1 VPAARRLLRLA
12 AVYPKFIRLKEHW
25 SWLTLESPK
34 TRAATNAARPRSLC
48 FFALSIFSVLSLT
61 FLRNPTL
68 EAVLRTS
75 DSPDLHVVLYTGG
88 AGSPQVIGRLNMPT
102 VGREE
107 SSSDISTEIRA
118 PGLVGGDLRGELP
131 PGSIYAVQ
139 VTPNLRICCDNGDNA
154 CGGIAWDQPLNEAK
168 VSPAVGRPLE
178 TTTTKRDLQ
187 FSLSSAE
194 IADNVVL
201 DPDALTKAPFLI
213 KAAKVQNGDVATPL
227 MARQSPA
234 GWTRE
239 RRLLRRERCNYSQGP
254 IETQTSIAFRPV
266 PSS

>member
-1 VPAARRLLRLA
+1 MVNTRIAEDPSRNERGAAAIVML
-12 AVYPKFIRLKEHW
+12 
-25 SWLTLESPK
+25 
-34 TRAATNAARPRSLC
+34 
-48 FFALSIFSVLSLT
+48 FALSIFSVLSLT

-213 KAAKVQNGDVATPL
+213 KAAKVQNGDVATPVDGAAVSCRL
-227 MARQSPA
+227 D
-234 GWTRE
+234 TRE
-239 RRLLRRERCNYSQGP
+239 KTLAEGTLQLQPGTDRNANVNR
-254 IETQTSIAFRPV
+254 I
-266 PSS
+266 SSGTVKLSYQAPKN